1 MNVNEGGYYLTTYC
15 GWTRI
20 VRFSFHYAY
29 MRKYVLSR
37 FCTPFDRRHL
47 FGAWAQR
54 KKRYDYYLWV
64 GTVVHIVLVLML
76 RQLAV
81 PLFIQFFFS
90 RLYIVTTSLRYGFFL
105 PDFMIGLRAKWNS
118 RDQLTDNY
126 HIALIRTYYFCSSQY
141 RCERIH
147 SVFACNRS
155 VWFSLPIILGIWV
168 RRFQNSIHIAEN
180 QR

>member
-1 MNVNEGGYYLTTYC
+1 MKVVTTLLPTAAEHGSCDSHSIMRICANMYYHDSAHRLTGGIYSGLERKEKAIWLLSL
-15 GWTRI
+15 GWNGRTN
-20 VRFSFHYAY
+20 
-29 MRKYVLSR
+29 
-37 FCTPFDRRHL
+37 C
-47 FGAWAQR
+47 FGADAEATC
-54 KKRYDYYLWV
+54 
-64 GTVVHIVLVLML
+64 GAIIH
-76 RQLAV
+76 
-81 PLFIQFFFS
+81 PFFFFS

-126 HIALIRTYYFCSSQY
+126 HIALIRTYYFCSSLY